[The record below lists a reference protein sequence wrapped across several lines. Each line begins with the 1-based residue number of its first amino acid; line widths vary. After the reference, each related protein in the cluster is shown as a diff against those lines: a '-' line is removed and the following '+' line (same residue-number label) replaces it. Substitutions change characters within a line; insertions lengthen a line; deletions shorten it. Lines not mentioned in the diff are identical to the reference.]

1 VLEAREHAAATAVAA
16 AVLETTVVDEADF
29 EAQAEVTAPITAT
42 IAKPAPIRTHR
53 FATGTLDLVVTLD
66 PARRTSCC
74 ASLIALSHPPV
85 ADAARPADCPNPKI
99 RPRTGPGQPY
109 SIGRPRPVETNL
121 TRRRRVGTIDAWT
134 CQRWSCLARSPWA
147 RRRPTLDTG
156 TYADPDPAAIEQ
168 AGHEL
173 EAARRQAIELAGDGP
188 ESDRAARMQ
197 LFWAGYLAG
206 QLAARPELAGA
217 LAELPALLGGGTPM
231 SQTGNVYNSISGTV
245 RGNVVQAGDIG
256 SITFGR

>member
-1 VLEAREHAAATAVAA
+1 MDLS
-16 AVLETTVVDEADF
+16 TVVMPG
-29 EAQAEVTAPITAT
+29 AQSLVTAIVTDTWNQAHTA
-42 IAKPAPIRTHR
+42 IAK
-53 FATGTLDLVVTLD
+53 L
-66 PARRTSCC
+66 
-74 ASLIALSHPPV
+74 
-85 ADAARPADCPNPKI
+85 
-99 RPRTGPGQPY
+99 
-109 SIGRPRPVETNL
+109 
-121 TRRRRVGTIDAWT
+121 
-134 CQRWSCLARSPWA
+134 WA